1 MQQSIAENI
10 TQIKAQ
16 LPEGVSLV
24 AVSKYHPVKQLQE
37 AYAAGQRIFGESH
50 AQELVAKAPLMPD
63 DVQWHFIG
71 HLQRNKVRQ
80 IMPIVSLIHSVDS
93 IRLLS
98 TIDKEAARIGRTV
111 GVLLQLHVAQEE
123 AKSGFAVE
131 ELMQLAENG
140 EFQPF
145 KHVRYRG
152 LMAMATFTTDTAL
165 IASEFAR
172 VAFTYATL
180 LEKQIFP
187 GADFNQLSMGM
198 SDDWH
203 IAVEHGATLVRI
215 GTQIF
220 GPRQY

>member
-10 TQIKAQ
+10 IQIKAQ

-98 TIDKEAARIGRTV
+98 TIDKEAARIGRSV
-111 GVLLQLHVAQEE
+111 DVLLQLHVAQEE

-165 IASEFAR
+165 ITSEFAR
-172 VAFTYATL
+172 VASTYATL

>member
-111 GVLLQLHVAQEE
+111 DVLLQLHVAQEE

-172 VAFTYATL
+172 VASTYATL

-198 SDDWH
+198 SNDWH

>member
-24 AVSKYHPVKQLQE
+24 AVSKYHPVQQLQE

-98 TIDKEAARIGRTV
+98 TIDKEAARIGRSV
-111 GVLLQLHVAQEE
+111 DVLLQLHVAQEE

-172 VAFTYATL
+172 VASTYATL

>member
-111 GVLLQLHVAQEE
+111 DVLLQLHVAQEE

-140 EFQPF
+140 EFQSF

-172 VAFTYATL
+172 VASTYATL

>member
-98 TIDKEAARIGRTV
+98 TIDKEAARIGRSV
-111 GVLLQLHVAQEE
+111 DVLLQLHVAQEE

-152 LMAMATFTTDTAL
+152 LMAMATFTSDTAL

-172 VAFTYATL
+172 VASTYATL

-198 SDDWH
+198 SNDWH